1 MGGIAF
7 FMGSTALVVLFP
19 VVLQLRDGE
28 SRLAEVWGYFVFIV
42 GLLLIAAGDTNFG
55 RSHQAVWTGAGIAAT
70 LIGLIVQ
77 SRQVHQVPPD
87 QPS

>member
-7 FMGSTALVVLFP
+7 FMICTALIVLFP

-28 SRLAEVWGYFVFIV
+28 SRLGGVWGYFVFIV
-42 GLLLIAAGDTNFG
+42 GLLLIAAGDTTPG
-55 RSHQAVWTGAGIAAT
+55 RAYQAVFTIAGMAAV

-77 SRQVHQVPPD
+77 SRRTQTTPPD